1 MRAAGGF
8 HRAHDVSELYKVEEY
23 PGSKEIEQEYPGSK
37 EIERWFLNLNTPEEL
52 LIAEQWIAE
61 QRALAVPE

>member
-8 HRAHDVSELYKVEEY
+8 HRAHDVSELYKVE
-23 PGSKEIEQEYPGSK
+23 EYPGSK